1 MDKAKAPAAR
11 FTEIEKAILMELVMT
26 YKKIIE
32 CKKTDESSLNK
43 KKATWIRLCNE
54 YNCNHGVY
62 RRDVKQL
69 KKWWENVK
77 AKAKKDHSKEK
88 NKVHKTGGGPHGK
101 PMSATSVLV
110 GAVASH
116 VFNRQEN
123 MEDSDGAPYLP
134 PVCSLPVLRLLQ
146 PMLDGEEDPLDA
158 DLEEPGSPAGP
169 ASDVGA
175 PLSPAAACIADRPAA
190 APAACLIS
198 QTSTAGSPAPTPAA
212 AAACNS
218 GSAAAAVGSGARQV
232 GGRMALLKR
241 SLAEENDMRM
251 AFVQQEHALRC
262 NFLEQDHRDALSK
275 RAALHEMEIKL
286 REDELKKRNAIH
298 EMEMKL
304 LCIKENILLQELS
317 QKAAQ

>member
-1 MDKAKAPAAR
+1 
-11 FTEIEKAILMELVMT
+11 
-26 YKKIIE
+26 
-32 CKKTDESSLNK
+32 
-43 KKATWIRLCNE
+43 
-54 YNCNHGVY
+54 
-62 RRDVKQL
+62 
-69 KKWWENVK
+69 
-77 AKAKKDHSKEK
+77 
-88 NKVHKTGGGPHGK
+88 
-101 PMSATSVLV
+101 MSATSVLV

-218 GSAAAAVGSGARQV
+218 GSAAAVVGSGARQV
-232 GGRMALLKR
+232 GGRMALLER

-286 REDELKKRNAIH
+286 REEELKKRNAIH